1 MLLPKRLVFT
11 GGGTRCIV
19 FVEALIVLEEAGVL
33 ERVSEYWGTSA
44 GAFLAAVVALS
55 DSMTKVRDC
64 VYDTD
69 YVKFRDID
77 VNNLLNINKSWG
89 LDNGISL
96 MEEISRIL
104 DTVRSD
110 GSKLTMADVPTLT
123 VVISNLSTQEL
134 ILCNATNYPQ
144 MPIVEAI
151 RASMSL
157 PLFFRPYIH
166 KESGHIWVDGAVGA
180 NFPWNLLQSDAER
193 NESLGFTFEHGEIKT
208 PTTFSEYMFSMI
220 HFRGSKEKERLKE
233 RYSKNI
239 IWFPNLPFPSWF
251 MRIQPADFEMLRQIG
266 SEATTKWLTLTY
278 LPLKARGRLPSLGE
292 TETRTCAERSCLQCL
307 QGKNGN
313 LLPCEVHCNL
323 SPNCLQDRTKG
334 MLDNQKS
341 SNPER
346 LRDSSQL
353 RSPYI
358 QPSYRRWSW

>member
-44 GAFLAAVVALS
+44 GAFLAAIAAIA
-55 DSMTKVRDC
+55 DSMTVVRQC
-64 VYDTD
+64 LYDTD
-69 YVKFRDID
+69 YIKFRDID

-89 LDNGISL
+89 LDNGNSL
-96 MEEISRIL
+96 MDEISRIL
-104 DTVRSD
+104 EILRP
-110 GSKLTMADVPTLT
+110 GCSKFTMADVPSLT
-123 VVISNLSTQEL
+123 IVISDLSTQQL
-134 ILCNATNYPQ
+134 ILCNAANYPR

-180 NFPWNLLQSDAER
+180 NFPWNLLPTDTDR
-193 NESLGFTFEHGEIKT
+193 YESLGFTFEQGEIKT
-208 PTTFSEYMFSMI
+208 PVTFSEYMFSMV

-233 RYSKNI
+233 KYSKNI

-266 SEATTKWLTLTY
+266 SEAARGWLTLID
-278 LPLKARGRLPSLGE
+278 
-292 TETRTCAERSCLQCL
+292 AERSCLQCL

-313 LLPCEVHCNL
+313 SLPCEVHCNRL
-323 SPNCLQDRTKG
+323 PSYLQDRKEG

-341 SNPER
+341 SNPEQ

-353 RSPYI
+353 QSPCI
-358 QPSYRRWSW
+358 QPSDRRWSW